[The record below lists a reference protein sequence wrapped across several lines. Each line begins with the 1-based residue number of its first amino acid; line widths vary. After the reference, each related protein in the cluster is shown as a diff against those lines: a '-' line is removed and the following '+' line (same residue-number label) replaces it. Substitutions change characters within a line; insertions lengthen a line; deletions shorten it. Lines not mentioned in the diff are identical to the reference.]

1 MSYTIK
7 PKEKH
12 AKARSTLFIS
22 PKDALIICRAIR
34 KKKLTTARRLLED
47 LDAKKRSLG
56 GKYYSHAVSAT
67 LRMLKSCEKNA
78 ENLGLEMGR
87 LFVYASASYGP
98 NMRRRRRRSD
108 FGHLL
113 KVTNLE
119 IVLAEQGKETGARKP
134 EAKKENKLAKTETKK
149 VEDKEGEKKA
159 AKEEKPV
166 KTEEKET
173 KDVKIQKPA
182 EKEESMPK
190 AKNGKKE

>member
-1 MSYTIK
+1 MSYTIN

-22 PKDALIICRAIR
+22 PKDALIVCRAIR

-47 LDAKKRSLG
+47 LVAKKRSLG
-56 GKYYSHAVSAT
+56 GKYYSHAVSAV
-67 LRMLKSCEKNA
+67 LKMLKSCEKNA

-108 FGHLL
+108 FGHQL

-134 EAKKENKLAKTETKK
+134 VKTGKKEEAKPAKTE
-149 VEDKEGEKKA
+149 ERALKEEKA
-159 AKEEKPV
+159 INSEAKEEP
-166 KTEEKET
+166 KEG
-173 KDVKIQKPA
+173 KIQKPA

-190 AKNGKKE
+190 TKGGKKE

>member
-1 MSYTIK
+1 MSYTIN

-22 PKDALIICRAIR
+22 PKDALIVCRAIR
-34 KKKLTTARRLLED
+34 KKKLTTAKRLLED

-56 GKYYSHAVSAT
+56 GKYYSHAVSAI
-67 LRMLKSCEKNA
+67 LKMLKSCEKNA

-119 IVLAEQGKETGARKP
+119 IVLAEQGKETVSRAP
-134 EAKKENKLAKTETKK
+134 AKKEQAKEKSEARKEKASEQKKAEPK
-149 VEDKEGEKKA
+149 VEKA
-159 AKEEKPV
+159 SAKE
-166 KTEEKET
+166 
-173 KDVKIQKPA
+173 
-182 EKEESMPK
+182 
-190 AKNGKKE
+190 